1 MYEVA
6 LFISYINSKN
16 RFKCY
21 LTEQCKLQVKTV
33 FKNRRYLRPRVEKA
47 ENEFKHVL
55 DEATLL
61 VEALILQQ
69 TGTNTDKIKNFDIK
83 KASLDSLNDVIYT
96 LKNIMKGKL
105 HFIDDIID
113 DINEECFEK
122 INENREFTE
131 IVTHS
136 LQLNLISDNND
147 ISLYLAPYVDS
158 WDLLTAGVQTV
169 ILNHVI
175 RSINLEIDRARLAE
189 KISSNF

>member
-1 MYEVA
+1 M
-6 LFISYINSKN
+6 
-16 RFKCY
+16 
-21 LTEQCKLQVKTV
+21 

-69 TGTNTDKIKNFDIK
+69 TGTNTDKIRNFDIK

-105 HFIDDIID
+105 HFIDELID
-113 DINEECFEK
+113 DIKEDCFEK
-122 INENREFTE
+122 IQKNTEFTQ

-189 KISSNF
+189 RISSNF